1 MNFED
6 FLPES
11 TNEEETVGGLIDSV
25 EAERSEKIGQTQLYD
40 IITSRKPDWQT
51 IIYDLIASEQ
61 LDPWD
66 IDIVVLT
73 NAYFKKILEFEEAE
87 ESGQENDLKTFE
99 TDFYVSSKVLLAAA
113 LLLRIK
119 SEFLLSKHMK
129 NIDEI
134 LFGRKEEN
142 KYVLQRIE
150 IDENE
155 LPVLIPKTPMS
166 RLKKVTLSELMSALN
181 QAIET
186 ESRRIRK
193 EVQIKRAKKLS
204 EVDFPTFKR
213 IDLKDRIK
221 QFYARILTLMKKQ
234 NAECDKLSKKGHRL
248 GYMDLVGSEREER
261 LACFLPLLHLSN
273 NQKLWLEQEDHLDEI
288 WIFLYDYFDKN
299 RDLFIEVISEM
310 ENAISPAGENFI
322 NANEDGNSKFA
333 DNSEEE
339 KEKTG
344 LEIARE
350 KLEDKRKLAEEAR
363 KEIERELGW
372 DLEKIETF
380 SNFSNSKD
388 IQEFENVTKV
398 EEDIKNISNEVLK
411 LEKETKIDDASGF
424 SDE

>member
-1 MNFED
+1 MDFEE
-6 FLPES
+6 FLPDGINKEDEES
-11 TNEEETVGGLIDSV
+11 RDELIDSV
-25 EAERSEKIGQTQLYD
+25 EAERDEKIGQTQLYD
-40 IITSRKPDWQT
+40 IITSRKPDWQA

-66 IDIVVLT
+66 IDLVVLT
-73 NAYFKKILEFEEAE
+73 KAYFEKIAELEEKA
-87 ESGQENDLKTFE
+87 SSDKSDNSE
-99 TDFYVSSKVLLAAA
+99 TPDFYLSSKVLLAAA

-119 SEFLLSKHMK
+119 SEFLLNKHIK
-129 NIDEI
+129 SIDEI
-134 LFGRKEEN
+134 LFGKKEGT
-142 KYVLQRIE
+142 KYVLERIE

-155 LPVLIPKTPMS
+155 LPILIPKTPMS
-166 RLKKVTLSELMSALN
+166 RLKKVTLQELMNALN

-204 EVDFPTFKR
+204 EVDFPTFRR

-221 QFYARILTLMKKQ
+221 QFYARILTSIKKRQ
-234 NAECDKLSKKGHRL
+234 LAEGKSVHKHHNKI
-248 GYMDLVGSEREER
+248 GYIDLIGSEREER

-273 NQKLWLEQEDHLDEI
+273 NQKLWLEQENHLDEI

-310 ENAISPAGENFI
+310 EESVSSPAGEDSI
-322 NANEDGNSKFA
+322 NAVETDGEN
-333 DNSEEE
+333 E

-363 KEIERELGW
+363 KELEKELGW
-372 DLEKIETF
+372 DLEKVETF
-380 SNFSNSKD
+380 SNCAD
-388 IQEFENVTKV
+388 IS
-398 EEDIKNISNEVLK
+398 DEVSE
-411 LEKETKIDDASGF
+411 LEKETKIDEVTGF
-424 SDE
+424 GDEQL